1 MPRPPTEYWNDVR
14 CRRQGLANYQQED
27 DESQED
33 GDLEVDLLAR
43 LDRQKEA
50 EERDGVDEE
59 AGKDEVDDVE
69 QAASLHVNGES
80 DVRIRLVT
88 ACVDSLMA
96 LHGNYVHVPLLILTV
111 THEQTA
117 FGNNEKSVPG
127 DTSF

>member
-69 QAASLHVNGES
+69 QAAALHMNGES
-80 DVRIRLVT
+80 DVRIWLVT